1 MRQDQ
6 NNGKD
11 RRVFLTDEMFRL
23 QTKESL
29 EFYPTKLKSEN
40 FKTKAGPSQP
50 KCWCQEVD
58 LTG

>member
-6 NNGKD
+6 NNSKD
-11 RRVFLTDEMFRL
+11 RRVFL
-23 QTKESL
+23 TKESL

-40 FKTKAGPSQP
+40 FKTKAGPSPP